1 VSLIAIID
9 DDASFRRATVN
20 LVRSLGHPAE
30 PFASAEAFLH
40 SERISEAC
48 CVISDVQ
55 MPGMTGIELH
65 KQLLAKGHRLPVIY
79 VTAFPDIR
87 GGGKELPVGTV
98 GFLEKP
104 FSHEQLI
111 ECLNRALGE
120 GE

>member
-9 DDASFRRATVN
+9 DDESFRRATVN
-20 LVRSLGHPAE
+20 LVRSLGHPVE
-30 PFASAEAFLH
+30 PFASAEAFLL
-40 SERISEAC
+40 SDRISEAC
-48 CVISDVQ
+48 CLITDIQ
-55 MPGMTGIELH
+55 MPGMTGIELQ

-79 VTAFPDIR
+79 VTAFPDFHR
-87 GGGKELPVGTV
+87 GGKELPLGTV

-120 GE
+120 AA